1 MAETGF
7 DTEQTIRDFFSV
19 NDDMLKKVQ
28 EFYFG
33 DNPVNAAL
41 AQINREDLQTFFDA
55 LAKNPARL
63 MELQFRWWQGQMEI
77 YRNVMMR
84 ALDKDNPPAPAITAE
99 AGDRRF
105 MSELWGEQPNFDLL
119 SQSYLHF
126 SKIVMDM
133 LDSVEGLPQGVRDRL
148 QFFTRQFIN
157 ALSPGNFLWTNPEVL
172 RQTMEEN
179 GANLVRGMEI
189 FRDDLMNSGKYL
201 KVRMTDSDSFQVG
214 KDLAYTPGKVIFEN
228 EIFQFIQYE
237 AATEEVFKTPL
248 LFVPPFINKYY
259 ILDLRAQNSMVNW
272 MREQGHTIFLI
283 SWRNPTPEQAHITY
297 ADLITDGVAKAAQ
310 IVEEVT
316 GERDMNAIGY
326 CIGGTVLAAT
336 QAWYMGKKAKNRIK
350 SATYMTTILD
360 FCEPGSLGVF
370 INDTVISGIEA
381 MNELRGV
388 SDGRHL
394 AVTFSLLRENTLYWN
409 YYIENYLKGKE
420 PSQFDILYWNS
431 DGTNIPPKVHSFLLR
446 NLYLDNELVQPN
458 KVRIDGVGLNL
469 GRVKTPNFFIS
480 TLEDHIALWTGTFKG
495 AASLGGDSTLV
506 LGESGHVAG
515 IINPP
520 AKNKYGYY
528 TNPAPYTDG
537 KSWLEGATF
546 TPRSWW
552 LAWQEWIA
560 PYAGEKVA
568 ARAIGNEQYQA
579 IEDAP
584 GNYVKVNLI

>member
-1 MAETGF
+1 MADTSF
-7 DTEQTIRDFFSV
+7 DTEQNIRDFFSV

-41 AQINREDLQTFFDA
+41 AKINREDLQTFFDA
-55 LAKNPARL
+55 LAHNPARL

-84 ALDKDNPPAPAITAE
+84 ALDKDNPPAPAVTAE

-105 MSELWGEQPNFDLL
+105 MSELWSEQPNFDLL

-126 SKIVMDM
+126 SKIVMEM

-179 GANLVRGMEI
+179 GANLVRGMEV

-228 EIFQFIQYE
+228 DIFQLIQYE
-237 AATEEVFKTPL
+237 AATKEVFKTPL

-259 ILDLRAQNSMVNW
+259 ILDLREQNSMVNW
-272 MREQGHTIFLI
+272 MREQGHSVFLI

-297 ADLITDGVAKAAQ
+297 ADLITDGVVKAAQ
-310 IVEEVT
+310 VVEDIT
-316 GERDMNAIGY
+316 GEREMNAIGY
-326 CIGGTVLAAT
+326 CIGGTLLASA
-336 QAWYMGKKAKNRIK
+336 QAYYAGKKLKNRIK
-350 SATYMTTILD
+350 SATYMTTLLD
-360 FCEPGSLGVF
+360 FSEPGSLGVF

-381 MNELRGV
+381 MNEARGV

-446 NLYLDNELVQPN
+446 NLYLNNELTDAGKIRV
-458 KVRIDGVGLNL
+458 DGVSLNL
-469 GRVKTPNFFIS
+469 ARVKTPSYFIS
-480 TLEDHIALWTGTFKG
+480 TLEDHIALWGGTFKG
-495 AASLGGDSTLV
+495 AAALGGNCTLV

-515 IINPP
+515 IVNPP

-528 TNPAPYTDG
+528 TNSAPYQDD
-537 KSWLEGATF
+537 KSWLEGAEYHQ
-546 TPRSWW
+546 RSWW
-552 LAWQEWIA
+552 LGWQEWIA
-560 PYAGEKVA
+560 PYAGEKIA
-568 ARAIGNEQYQA
+568 ARAVGNDHYRP

-584 GNYVKVNLI
+584 GRYVKVNLI